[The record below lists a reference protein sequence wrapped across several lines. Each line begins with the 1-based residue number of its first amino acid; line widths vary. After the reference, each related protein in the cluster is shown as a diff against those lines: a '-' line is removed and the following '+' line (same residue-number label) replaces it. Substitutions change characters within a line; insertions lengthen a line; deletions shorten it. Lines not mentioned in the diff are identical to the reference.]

1 MVSITLM
8 RTITII
14 IITYNSS
21 KYIPSCLGSI
31 KRYYEKKLEEK
42 DLEVILLDN
51 NSTDDTLKTV
61 IKEKNRFSKDA
72 QLGIRIVENKEN
84 LGFANGVNEAFLKAN
99 SEFVLLLNPDA
110 EFENNALFSAIAY
123 LKDHPEYAVLGAK
136 ILDSHGNGEPSTG
149 MIYTPLPFL
158 AMLSG
163 TEEFFRVRTSPQKIT
178 RTGFVSGGCMLLR
191 SSEFRKL
198 GGFDKNLFMY
208 MEDMEYCLRLKKK
221 GLFVVFYPALI
232 VSHASHGSSGRPYA
246 IASIYKG
253 VLYIY
258 KKHMDYLAG
267 IVKLLL
273 MVKAYILVFT
283 GRISNNEYLVSAYEK
298 AISEIT

>member
-1 MVSITLM
+1 MVSVTFM
-8 RTITII
+8 RSITII

-21 KYIPSCLGSI
+21 KYISSCLDSI
-31 KRYYEKKLEEK
+31 KRFYEKKLENGE
-42 DLEVILLDN
+42 LEIVLFDN
-51 NSTDDTLKTV
+51 NSTDDTLKVV
-61 IKEKNRFSKDA
+61 IKHKHLFSKKA
-72 QLGIRIVENKEN
+72 QLGVKIVENKTN
-84 LGFANGVNEAFLKAN
+84 LGFANGVNEAFSKTN

-110 EFENNALFSAIAY
+110 EFENNALFNASAY
-123 LKDHPEYAVLGAK
+123 LQDHSEYAVLGAK
-136 ILDSHGNGEPSTG
+136 ILDSNGDSEPSTG

-163 TEEFFRVRTSPQKIT
+163 TEEFFKVRTSPEKIT
-178 RTGFVSGGCMLLR
+178 RSGFVSGGCMLLR

-208 MEDMEYCLRLKKK
+208 MEDMEYCLRLKKN
-221 GLFVVFYPALI
+221 GLQVVFYPALI

-258 KKHMDYLAG
+258 KKHMNYLSG
-267 IVKLLL
+267 FVKLLL
-273 MVKAYILVFT
+273 MVKAYILVFA